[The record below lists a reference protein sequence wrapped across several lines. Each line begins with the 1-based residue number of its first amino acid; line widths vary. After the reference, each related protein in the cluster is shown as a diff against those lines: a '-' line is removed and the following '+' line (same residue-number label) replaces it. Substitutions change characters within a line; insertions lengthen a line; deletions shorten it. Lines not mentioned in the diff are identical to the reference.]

1 MSTREELLG
10 LLDDRRFQSGAE
22 LGRRLGVSR
31 AAVQQHI
38 SALRSARVP
47 IVIAPR
53 LGYRLDSG
61 VSLLDPERISVN
73 LSVDVVKAITS
84 LEVLTQVD
92 STNNYLLFN
101 ERKIHGAVALAEDQ
115 HGGRGR
121 REKRWCATP
130 YRNLMLS
137 VGWMFSEWPAA
148 VTALGLVTALAVT
161 RALASSGVKGLGLK
175 WPNDLMYQD
184 KKLGGIL
191 VDLAGEASGNCRAVI
206 GIGINIKIDAADA
219 VEIQQPWID
228 LAAFVAS
235 PIDRNR
241 LAASVITE
249 VIHSLE
255 QFPRRGFVA
264 DAKEWR
270 RRHILQDR
278 QVEIVSEQQ
287 TLLATVEGVD
297 SDGALIVCDSSG
309 DTHRFFHG
317 EVSVRP

>member
-1 MSTREELLG
+1 MSTRDELLG
-10 LLDDRRFQSGAE
+10 LLDDQRFQSGAE

-31 AAVQQHI
+31 AAIQQHI

-47 IVIAPR
+47 ILIAPR

-61 VSLLDPERISVN
+61 VSLLSPKRISVH
-73 LSVDVVKAITS
+73 LLADVVQDITS
-84 LEVLTQVD
+84 LEVLAQVD
-92 STNNYLLFN
+92 STNSYLLRD
-101 ERKIHGAVALAEDQ
+101 ERKIHGAVVLAEDQ

-121 REKRWCATP
+121 REKRWCVTP

-137 VGWMFSEWPAA
+137 VGWIFSEWPAA
-148 VTALGLVTALAVT
+148 VTALGLVTSLAVT
-161 RALASSGVKGLGLK
+161 RALASSGITGLGLK

-191 VDLAGEASGNCRAVI
+191 VDLAGEASGTCRAVI
-206 GIGINIKIDAADA
+206 GIGINVRLDTVDA
-219 VEIQQPWID
+219 VDIEQPWID
-228 LAAFVAS
+228 LASIVES
-235 PIDRNR
+235 PTDRNR

-249 VIHSLE
+249 VIRSLE
-255 QFPRRGFVA
+255 QFPQRGFVA

-270 RRHILQDR
+270 RKHILQDR

-297 SDGALIVCDSSG
+297 SDGALIVRDRSG
-309 DTHRFFHG
+309 DKHRFFHG